1 MRTLQVS
8 EIFYSIQG
16 EGVSCGRATAFIRLG
31 GCTLGCQWCD
41 TKYTWRGGP
50 LWEEQ
55 RILDTVKGFPAR
67 RVVVTGG
74 EPFEQ
79 NITSLLHALRATGFT
94 IEIETAG
101 FAPLAHVQC
110 ATLAH
115 QLNVSPKLAHSG
127 VPYERR
133 INIPVLHF
141 LRDTGRAY
149 FKFVVDQPADMS
161 EVDTLAATLSL
172 APERVLLMR
181 RPSQQMKCS
190 ANPSGWSRPARA
202 AATATR
208 PVSTSCCGA
217 PSVECKPV

>member
-16 EGVSCGRATAFIRLG
+16 EGASCGRATAFIRLG
-31 GCTLGCQWCD
+31 GCSLGCQWCD

-79 NITSLLHALRATGFT
+79 DITSLLHALREAGFT

-101 FAPLAHVQC
+101 FAPLASVQC

-149 FKFVVDQPADMS
+149 FKFVVDQPADVA
-161 EVDTLAATLSL
+161 EVDTLVTTLSL
-172 APERVLLMR
+172 VPEQVLLM
-181 RPSQQMKCS
+181 PQALTADAVLSKSLWLVEACK
-190 ANPSGWSRPARA
+190 SRGYGYSPRLHILLW
-202 AATATR
+202 
-208 PVSTSCCGA
+208 GA
-217 PSVECKPV
+217 KRGV

>member
-1 MRTLQVS
+1 MSALQVS

-50 LWEEQ
+50 VWEEH
-55 RILDTVKGFPAR
+55 RILETVKEFPAR

-79 NITSLLHALRATGFT
+79 DIASLLYALREAGFT

-101 FAPLAHVQC
+101 FTPLANVQC

-127 VPYERR
+127 VSYERR
-133 INIPVLHF
+133 IHLPVLHF
-141 LRDTGRAY
+141 LRDTGTAY
-149 FKFVVDQPADMS
+149 FKFVVDQPADVA
-161 EVDTLAATLSL
+161 EVDTLAALLSL
-172 APERVLLMR
+172 PPERVLLMPQALTADEVLSKSLWLVEACKSRGYGYSPRLHILLWGAR
-181 RPSQQMKCS
+181 R
-190 ANPSGWSRPARA
+190 G
-202 AATATR
+202 
-208 PVSTSCCGA
+208 V
-217 PSVECKPV
+217 

>member
-1 MRTLQVS
+1 MQTLHVS

-16 EGVSCGRATAFIRLG
+16 EGVSCGQAAAFIRLG

-67 RVVVTGG
+67 RVVGTGG

-79 NITSLLHALRATGFT
+79 DIASLLHTLREAGFT

-101 FAPLAHVQC
+101 FAPLTRVQC

-115 QLNVSPKLAHSG
+115 QLNVSPKLAHSS
-127 VPYERR
+127 VSYERR
-133 INIPVLHF
+133 INMPVLQF
-141 LRDTGRAY
+141 LRDTGRAC
-149 FKFVVDQPADMS
+149 FKFVVDQPADVA
-161 EVDTLAATLSL
+161 EVDTLVATLAL
-172 APERVLLMR
+172 APERVLLM
-181 RPSQQMKCS
+181 PQAITADEVLSKSLWLVEACK
-190 ANPSGWSRPARA
+190 SRGYGYSPRLHILLW
-202 AATATR
+202 
-208 PVSTSCCGA
+208 GA
-217 PSVECKPV
+217 KRGV

>member
-1 MRTLQVS
+1 MATLQVS

-16 EGVSCGRATAFIRLG
+16 EGATTGRASAFIRLG

-50 LWEEQ
+50 EWEEA
-55 RILDTVKGFPAR
+55 RILDTVIAYPTR

-79 NITSLLHALRATGFT
+79 DIATLLRALRQAEFT

-101 FAPLAHVQC
+101 FAPLAQVQC

-127 VPYERR
+127 VPSERR
-133 INIPVLHF
+133 IQLPVLGF
-141 LRDTGRAY
+141 LRDTGKAY
-149 FKFVVDQPADMS
+149 FKFVIDQPTDMA
-161 EVDTLAATLSL
+161 EVDALVTVLSL
-172 APERVLLMR
+172 PAERVLLM
-181 RPSQQMKCS
+181 PQALTADEVLHK
-190 ANPSGWSRPARA
+190 SRWL
-202 AATATR
+202 
-208 PVSTSCCGA
+208 VE
-217 PSVECKPV
+217 ECKARGYGYSPRLHILLWGAKRGV